1 MMYFYKFLFALAFIG
16 SSWICVGQT
25 VDGSINFNVSM
36 ERPNTHYYHVVM
48 ECKSVKGE
56 YIDFKLPA
64 WTPGYYWLI
73 NFSKNVINF
82 KAEGDEGKLLSWN
95 KTTKNTW
102 HVKSNATKNIK
113 VSYDV
118 YAFTQSVADP
128 FLDDSHGY
136 ISPAGIFMY
145 VDGQLLHSST
155 ITLHPLS
162 DWKTV
167 STGLDPVAGQVNTFS
182 ASSFDVLYDSPIL
195 MGNQEVL
202 SFEVKGV
209 PHYVALAEPEKF
221 NKQKFADDLKRIV
234 ETASSVIGEFP
245 YKHYTFLI
253 MGEGR
258 GGLEH
263 LNSTAVFSSGTIY
276 NNGDDAGYKR
286 WLNFLTHEYFH
297 LYNIKAIRPI
307 ALGPFDYDKENYT
320 NMLWVSEGFT
330 VYYEYLILNRAGIIN
345 STEALDFLRG
355 NIKDYENS
363 PGHLFQSATQSSF
376 DTWINFF
383 NHNENTANTTISYYD
398 KGAALGMLLDLK
410 IRHETKN
417 KKSLDDVMR
426 ALYSTYYKEKKRGFT
441 DDEFKQTCESIAGV
455 ALNELFEYASTVK
468 PIDYQKYFNYA
479 GLNVDDKP
487 EKLPGGYLG
496 ASIRENKNVLSITGI
511 DLNSP
516 AWLAGLSSDDIILTV
531 SGEYVTSK
539 TLTEILNGKSAGDK
553 IKLQYERHGTKHEV
567 EITLAIREIRNFKIT
582 RAQKP
587 SAFQT
592 VIMQSWLKD

>member
-1 MMYFYKFLFALAFIG
+1 
-16 SSWICVGQT
+16 
-25 VDGSINFNVSM
+25 M

-48 ECKSVKGE
+48 ECNNIKGE
-56 YIDFKLPA
+56 HIDFKLPA

-82 KAEGDEGKLLSWN
+82 KAEGDNGKLLSWN
-95 KTTKNTW
+95 KTTKNAW
-102 HVKSNATKNIK
+102 HVKAGATKNIK

-145 VDGQLLHSST
+145 VDGQLKHAST
-155 ITLHPLS
+155 ITVHPLS
-162 DWKTV
+162 NWKTV
-167 STGLDPVAGQVNTFS
+167 STGLDPVTGQTNTFS
-182 ASSFDVLYDSPIL
+182 ASNFDVLYDSPIL
-195 MGNQEVL
+195 IGNQEVL

-209 PHYVALAEPEKF
+209 PHYIALAEPEKF
-221 NKQKFADDLKRIV
+221 NKQKFNDDLKKIV
-234 ETASSVIGEFP
+234 ETASAVIGEFP

-263 LNSTAVFSSGTIY
+263 LNSTAVFSSGTVY

-297 LYNIKAIRPI
+297 LYNIKAIRPV

-330 VYYEYLILNRAGIIN
+330 VYYEYLILNRAGIL
-345 STEALDFLRG
+345 SSSEVLDFLRG
-355 NIKDYENS
+355 NIMAYENS

-376 DTWINFF
+376 DTWLNFF

-410 IRHETKN
+410 IRHETQN

-426 ALYSTYYKEKKRGFT
+426 TLYLTYYKEKKRGFT
-441 DDEFKQTCESIAGV
+441 DDEFKQTCEAVAGV
-455 ALNELFEYASTVK
+455 SLIELFEYASTVK
-468 PIDYQKYFNYA
+468 PIDYQKYFDYA
-479 GLNVDDKP
+479 GFDANDKP

-496 ASIRENKNVLSITGI
+496 ASVQENEGVLTVIGI
-511 DLNSP
+511 DINSP
-516 AWLAGLSSDDIILTV
+516 AWFAGLSSNDIIF
-531 SGEYVTSK
+531 SFNGERATAKRLS
-539 TLTEILNGKSAGDK
+539 EILSNKSAGDK
-553 IKLQYERHGTKHEV
+553 IQLQYERRGAQYDAEV
-567 EITLAIREIRNFKIT
+567 TLATREIRNFKIT
-582 RAQKP
+582 KIQKP
-587 SAFQT
+587 SATQAT
-592 VIMQSWLKD
+592 VMQRWLKD

>member
-1 MMYFYKFLFALAFIG
+1 MMYFYKFLFALIFIG
-16 SSWICVGQT
+16 SSLICIGQT
-25 VDGSINFNVSM
+25 VGGSINFNVSI
-36 ERPNTHYYHVVM
+36 EKPNTHYYHIIV

-73 NFSKNVINF
+73 DFSKNVINF
-82 KAEGDEGKLLSWN
+82 KAEDDEGKLLSWN

-102 HVKSNATKNIK
+102 HVKTHTTKNIK

-145 VDGQLLHSST
+145 VDGQLQHAST

-182 ASSFDVLYDSPIL
+182 APNFDVLYDSPIL

-209 PHYVALAEPEKF
+209 PHYIALAEPEKF

-263 LNSTAVFSSGTIY
+263 LNSTAVFSSGTVY

-330 VYYEYLILNRAGIIN
+330 VYYEYIILNRAGIIS

-363 PGHLFQSATQSSF
+363 PGHLFQSVTESSF
-376 DTWINFF
+376 DTWLNFF

-410 IRHETKN
+410 ICNETKN

-441 DDEFKQTCESIAGV
+441 DDEFKQTCEAIAGV
-455 ALNELFEYASTVK
+455 SLAELFEYASTVK
-468 PIDYQKYFNYA
+468 VIGYQKYFDYA

-487 EKLPGGYLG
+487 EKLPGAYLG
-496 ASIRENKNVLSITGI
+496 ASIHENENVLSIT
-511 DLNSP
+511 DTDMNSP

-531 SGEYVTSK
+531 NGKLVTSK

-553 IKLQYERHGTKHEV
+553 IQLQYERRGTKHDV
-567 EITLAIREIRNFKIT
+567 DITLAIKEIRNFKIT
-582 RAQKP
+582 KAQKT
-587 SAFQT
+587 SALQA
-592 VIMQSWLKD
+592 VIMQNWLKD